1 MQKAMTGRTGATALA
16 LCLLAPAASI
26 QANGP
31 SKARPNTF
39 GQPDCATAKSTPV
52 ASFPF
57 NPFLLSELS
66 PPVIQ
71 PAGAWRAELQ
81 TTGLGSGVA
90 YLIAARRPAFLPTQG
105 GMLLVDP
112 ADARILAGV
121 PFQRGQAVRFSLPIP
136 NRERLCSHRI
146 RVQAVILSPGETY
159 LTNAFDLT
167 LGR

>member
-1 MQKAMTGRTGATALA
+1 MPGRIGTAATALA
-16 LCLLAPAASI
+16 LCLLAPASSL
-26 QANGP
+26 QANEP
-31 SKARPNTF
+31 SRAHLNTF
-39 GQPDCATAKSTPV
+39 GRPDCATAKSTPV

-90 YLIAARRPAFLPTQG
+90 YLIAARRPALLPTQG

-112 ADARILAGV
+112 SDARILEAV
-121 PFQRGQAVRFSLPIP
+121 PFQHGQAVHFSLPIP
-136 NRERLCSHRI
+136 DQERLCSHRI